1 MRDDVAFQ
9 SQVFGEQVAQ
19 RRDRYAAQNIQ
30 TYQQAGQLPMQMMQ
44 AQAMQQE
51 MTLQRQQVGSHL
63 ATQELARQE
72 AMQKMQ
78 WARELHTTDM
88 ISMQSEAVRLDLEM
102 KRSQVDKMKRDL
114 SGEMTVPDY
123 LQTDPRHMLGAYA
136 AGLEPR
142 IEGNRVTF
150 VPASDEVR
158 DMARKTLLTRGGT
171 GGGMT
176 PNQIRMD
183 MVTAERMY
191 QDAMDSETATPEEV
205 EALRQYR
212 DETRS
217 AFAASRGM
225 DATKPTPAAPKKPD
239 IRQDKEFQKRVG
251 MALDRQPTIAPTI
264 GAGNAK
270 KLAEMI
276 LADPEKYR
284 SGIQDLQQKIGS
296 TDQEVVDHILAYVAK
311 ATRAQNTRESPILAE
326 WRLWINDM
334 VQDGTLDP
342 QELKAAQEA
351 LSASGEQASRAFGGG
366 R

>member
-88 ISMQSEAVRLDLEM
+88 IAMQSEAVRLDLEM
-102 KRSQVDKMKRDL
+102 KRSQVEKMQRDL

-150 VPASDEVR
+150 GPASDEVR

-171 GGGMT
+171 GSGMT

-191 QDAMDSETATPEEV
+191 QDAIDSGAPEEEV

-217 AFAASRGM
+217 SFAASRGM

-270 KLAEMI
+270 KLATEV
-276 LADPEKYR
+276 LANLEPFRRSLSKYNPDR
-284 SGIQDLQQKIGS
+284 DFS
-296 TDQEVVDHILAYVAK
+296 DQEVLDVVLDYTAK
-311 ATRAQNTRESPILAE
+311 ATRAQNTRENPELAA
-326 WRLWINDM
+326 WRQWVASL
-334 VQDGTLDP
+334 VEQGVLDQ

-351 LSASGEQASRAFGGG
+351 LSSSGEQASRAFGSG